1 MENNVNRVKYNIF
14 ILKNENDKTDNGLVK
29 IADVFE
35 NNNIEIKNQDVNNV
49 NIQNKKLCDIIVKN
63 NSLLVDD
70 EIRKKILFKPI
81 ITSDILSIIVD
92 IIFWRRA
99 TAFLVIQKS
108 DIGIRYLCYI
118 TNKITHYGQSFGI
131 DINYVINNSIRD
143 IKNRFI
149 SSISEAI
156 EHINEYP
163 NIAQDLLNMNNTI
176 NTNFGL

>member
-1 MENNVNRVKYNIF
+1 MENNKNIPKYNIF
-14 ILKNENDKTDNGLVK
+14 IIKNEDDKTDNGLIKV
-29 IADVFE
+29 ADVFE
-35 NNNIEIKNQDVNNV
+35 NNNIKIKSQDVNNV

-63 NSLLVDD
+63 NSCSLSN
-70 EIRKKILFKPI
+70 EEKEEILFKPI
-81 ITSDILSIIVD
+81 ITGDILSIIVD

-118 TNKITHYGQSFGI
+118 TNKITHYGESFGI
-131 DINYVINNSIRD
+131 DINYVVNNSIKD

-149 SSISEAI
+149 FSISEAI
-156 EHINEYP
+156 EYINEYS